1 MTLVTATL
9 GEGTELHRVALE
21 SQPERAC
28 SARISPSHDADG
40 CIPSDVGRQRSEVSS
55 PRLTVKPSNA
65 RGAEE
70 FTDTESDGHRDRSS
84 GYQTDHGWAPSR
96 ATKVGTQHTRQ
107 GQC

>member
-21 SQPERAC
+21 SQPERVC

-40 CIPSDVGRQRSEVSS
+40 CIPSDVGRQRSVVSS

-70 FTDTESDGHRDRSS
+70 FTDAESHGHRDRSS
-84 GYQTDHGWAPSR
+84 GNQPDHGWAPSR
-96 ATKVGTQHTRQ
+96 AAEVGTQRTRQ